1 MASRAR
7 RAGYLAV
14 GLPLAFVGV
23 LAVEATLAARREYFE
38 TPGYEVE
45 GTLEPAGGGSGE
57 PLAMVMLGDSTV
69 AGLGAEDVEDSLV
82 LQTAQRAAEAAGR
95 PVRARGLGVS
105 GARTADV
112 RDDQIPQ
119 IDPATDVIVIVIGS
133 NDATHLT
140 PFWTFDELTASMLD
154 AARRQ
159 APDAAIVLGGIPL
172 FGEARALDEPLRSVV
187 DGYASVLR
195 GVQRR
200 TAQAMPGVTFVN
212 IAVEASP
219 RFVGVPDAMSRDGFH
234 PAAVGYGFWADA
246 LGPAVAAAAPAT
258 RGG

>member
-14 GLPLAFVGV
+14 GLPLAFVAL
-23 LAVEATLAARREYFE
+23 LAVEVAIAGRREYFE

-45 GTLEPAGGGSGE
+45 GTLDPEGGGTGQ
-57 PLAMVMLGDSTV
+57 PLEMVMLGDSTV
-69 AGLGAEDVEDSLV
+69 AGLGAETVEDSLV

-95 PVRARGLGVS
+95 PVHARGLGVS

-112 RDDQIPQ
+112 RDEQLPQ
-119 IDPATDVIVIVIGS
+119 VDSDVDVIVIVIGS

-140 PFWTFDELTASMLD
+140 PFWSFDELTASMFA
-154 AARRQ
+154 AARER

-200 TAQAMPGVTFVN
+200 TAEDTPGVTFVN

-234 PAAVGYGFWADA
+234 PAATGYGFWADA
-246 LGPAVAAAAPAT
+246 LGPAVAEAA
-258 RGG
+258 GG